1 MANYNKVILVG
12 NLTRDPQLRYTPNQQ
27 PVCDFGLAINR
38 QWTGQDGQKHSEPT
52 FVDIT
57 AWARSAET
65 INKYMHKGDPILI
78 EGRLQTRSW
87 EGQDGQKRTKL
98 SVVAER
104 FQFLG
109 RAGGARQS
117 SSAGESQAGAAEP
130 SDSPQATGE
139 GRNLNQDAFAGDA
152 GDDMI
157 PF

>member
-27 PVCDFGLAINR
+27 PVCDFGVAINR
-38 QWTGQDGQKHSEPT
+38 QWNSPDGQQRKETT
-52 FVDIT
+52 FVDMT

-65 INKYMHKGDPILI
+65 ISKFLGKGDPILV

-87 EGQDGQKRTKL
+87 EGQDGKKRTKL
-98 SVVAER
+98 SVVVER

-109 RAGGARQS
+109 RAGGARQPRT
-117 SSAGESQAGAAEP
+117 ATGAAP
-130 SDSPQATGE
+130 GSAAPAE
-139 GRNLNQDAFAGDA
+139 GRTDEDVPADQAE
-152 GDDMI
+152 DDTI